1 MPQIKK
7 NNPSISALKGSAAQ
21 EVVNNVR
28 TQLLGLCWGCGIM
41 SAMCD
46 YAYIYIYIFIYT
58 HTYIYIYANT
68 IVQNYACVFV

>member
-1 MPQIKK
+1 MAQIKK

-46 YAYIYIYIFIYT
+46 YAYIYIYI
-58 HTYIYIYANT
+58 HTYIYMQIQLYK
-68 IVQNYACVFV
+68 IMHVYLFSDVM